1 MLSKRSVISNLK
13 KNLESFLKDEM
24 QIMVDTYP
32 EISYSNI
39 AFSYDPEQYEFSL
52 SFNTMFDR
60 NKAVLIYSDISEDM
74 VIHNPKYWRNQFVS
88 FLDLIEPEHYEA
100 YFSENIMD
108 LYDIVVLEL
117 YKFMNSHIYK
127 AFKQDK
133 EFEASFVVLEPF
145 ENFKLNA

>member
-1 MLSKRSVISNLK
+1 
-13 KNLESFLKDEM
+13 
-24 QIMVDTYP
+24 
-32 EISYSNI
+32 
-39 AFSYDPEQYEFSL
+39 
-52 SFNTMFDR
+52 MFDR
-60 NKAVLIYSDISEDM
+60 NKAVLIYSDISKDM
-74 VIHNPKYWRNQFVS
+74 VVHNPKYWRNQFVS

-108 LYDIVVLEL
+108 LYDIIVLEL

>member
-52 SFNTMFDR
+52 LC
-60 NKAVLIYSDISEDM
+60 LI
-74 VIHNPKYWRNQFVS
+74 VIKPY
-88 FLDLIEPEHYEA
+88 
-100 YFSENIMD
+100 
-108 LYDIVVLEL
+108 
-117 YKFMNSHIYK
+117 
-127 AFKQDK
+127 
-133 EFEASFVVLEPF
+133 
-145 ENFKLNA
+145 